1 MVFGYGSGE
10 ETKQSWPDIGLNFD
24 SSIRAAKSTHATL
37 YVLDGQT
44 GDELYSSGEQITS
57 FNHFSGLT
65 VVNGRVYIGTLRRHA
80 VLLRSRR
87 RAAHS
92 VERVNRSTKSSLI
105 LLCVSQRGAYRRT
118 PSNWLDV

>member
-1 MVFGYGSGE
+1 VARYRTEFR
-10 ETKQSWPDIGLNFD
+10 FD

-65 VVNGRVYIGTLRRHA
+65 VVNGRVYIGTYDGTLYCFGLDDA
-80 VLLRSRR
+80 QRS
-87 RAAHS
+87 
-92 VERVNRSTKSSLI
+92 
-105 LLCVSQRGAYRRT
+105 Q
-118 PSNWLDV
+118 